1 MKERKWGKK
10 KGSEKTL
17 VEKMKDWEGKKDKH
31 CDCCLMDS
39 SKAALGFFSVSTAFV
54 CFLEGRVISDDK
66 RLEEK
71 KKSKKERQKKKRERV
86 VQSAFKKDKT

>member
-1 MKERKWGKK
+1 
-10 KGSEKTL
+10 
-17 VEKMKDWEGKKDKH
+17 
-31 CDCCLMDS
+31 MDS

-71 KKSKKERQKKKRERV
+71 KKEQERKTKKRERV
-86 VQSAFKKDKT
+86 VQSAFKKDET